1 MKEFEYQ
8 EISQIGEGAFGKVFK
23 AIDQESKVVA
33 IKHIKFD
40 SDEEGIPSTALREI
54 GLLKALKNHPNIVH
68 LLDVQYKPK

>member
-23 AIDQESKVVA
+23 ALDPDAKIVA

-40 SDEEGIPSTALREI
+40 SD
-54 GLLKALKNHPNIVH
+54 
-68 LLDVQYKPK
+68 